1 MDGTASLA
9 NGDFGRVWRTNP
21 QKVVFSGAAHH
32 ANEAA
37 GAGYF
42 AISGGESIE
51 TGLVG
56 GARWIRTPGATGA
69 RGGKYSQK
77 LADILAGLF
86 RA

>member
-9 NGDFGRVWRTNP
+9 NRDFGRVLRTKSR
-21 QKVVFSGAAHH
+21 KVLFSGAALQ

-42 AISGGESIE
+42 ADSDGETAE

-56 GARWIRTPGATGA
+56 G
-69 RGGKYSQK
+69 
-77 LADILAGLF
+77 
-86 RA
+86 